1 MMKRFFGVMSVYFK
15 ASMKS
20 KLEYRGALIFDIIG
34 CVLGYGTQFMLIW
47 VLISRFELVNG
58 WKAFEVMLLY
68 SMSIVSY
75 TLASIFLRG
84 PIQNLNEKLLT
95 GHFDQ
100 TLTKPMN
107 PLAYEIANAFSSHH
121 FIQFFCSINLLVI
134 CFMNLDVQFN
144 FVKIVCLVIFIIG
157 STFIIGGMMILF
169 NSVSFWSI
177 GGNPLA
183 FQLLW
188 SFRQLI
194 EYPLS
199 LYPRILQ
206 ILLTVIVPF
215 GFISLYPAQFFLA
228 KDDFLMFS
236 PVLQYLNPL
245 VGVLTAC
252 VSFFVWNLG
261 IKRYNSSGS

>member
-1 MMKRFFGVMSVYFK
+1 MKRFFGVMSVYFK

-20 KLEYRGALIFDIIG
+20 KFEYRGAFVFDIIG
-34 CVLGYGTQFMLIW
+34 CVLGYGTQFLLIW

-75 TLASIFLRG
+75 TLANIFLRG
-84 PIQNLNEKLLT
+84 PVGRLNEKLLT

-107 PLAYEIANAFSSHH
+107 PLAYEIASAFSSQH
-121 FIQFFCSINLLVI
+121 FIQFLCSINMLVI
-134 CFMNLDVQFN
+134 CFLNLDVQMN
-144 FVKIVCLVIFIIG
+144 FVKIVLLAVFIIG
-157 STFIIGGMMILF
+157 SSLIVGGMMILF

-199 LYPRILQ
+199 LYPGVLQ
-206 ILLTVIVPF
+206 VLLTVIVPF
-215 GFISLYPAQFFLA
+215 GFISFYPAQFFLA

-245 VGVLTAC
+245 VGVLVAC
-252 VSFFVWNLG
+252 AAFFVWNLG
-261 IKRYNSSGS
+261 VKRYNSSGS